1 MHNVFQVLFGT
12 SSWKRVR
19 SVHIQVLYL
28 IFKCQCQ
35 AMDTQIQHANDWDFV
50 ASSGL
55 CLYSNRSPVPNE
67 TLY

>member
-1 MHNVFQVLFGT
+1 MYNIFQVVFGT

-28 IFKCQCQ
+28 TKW
-35 AMDTQIQHANDWDFV
+35 ATDTEIQHANDWDFV

-55 CLYSNRSPVPNE
+55 CCRLYGNRSPVPNE